1 MELSENN
8 SINFVA
14 EKGAMQMENLFQWIN
29 SVLKFVGPLS
39 DFFWDVPT
47 MFHAY
52 KSLPILGSFSLA
64 IVLLMGSG
72 IYFTLRLGFIQVKGL
87 PPALPPPAPK
97 KNQKGIARHSP
108 HGA

>member
-52 KSLPILGSFSLA
+52 KSLPISPCLSWALFP
-64 IVLLMGSG
+64 LLSCC
-72 IYFTLRLGFIQVKGL
+72 
-87 PPALPPPAPK
+87 
-97 KNQKGIARHSP
+97 
-108 HGA
+108 

>member
-14 EKGAMQMENLFQWIN
+14 EKGAMQMENLFQSIN

-72 IYFTLRLGFIQVKGL
+72 IYFTLSSWLYPSKGL
-87 PPALPPPAPK
+87 PRAIRLMAHNKAIWVFLLLLPLC
-97 KNQKGIARHSP
+97 
-108 HGA
+108 